1 MDETTKQEFDKVSQH
16 LFNVDPEMYSN
27 LSFELYEKF
36 HKIDSGDLR
45 IEDFSEDELEI
56 LFEIIKEV
64 YQDWFFYL

>member
-1 MDETTKQEFDKVSQH
+1 MDETTKKEFDKVSQH
-16 LFNVDPEMYSN
+16 LLNVDPEMYSN

-56 LFEIIKEV
+56 LFKIMKKV
-64 YQDWFFYL
+64 YQG